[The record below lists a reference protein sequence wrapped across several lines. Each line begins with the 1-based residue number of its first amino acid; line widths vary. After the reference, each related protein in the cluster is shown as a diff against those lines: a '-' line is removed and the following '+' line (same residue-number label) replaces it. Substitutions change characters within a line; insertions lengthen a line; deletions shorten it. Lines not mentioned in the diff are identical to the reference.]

1 MKVLMVSS
9 DRAYFDEKSAVRAR
23 AIAYGSVLTELHII
37 VTTTQAMGFS
47 RTKLADTIWL
57 YPTNSAFKA
66 LMWLDAIFLGRG
78 LPPAELVTSQ
88 DPFELGLA
96 AHAIASDHSA
106 RLQLQIHTDFMSPH
120 YRRQGIVQSIRVR
133 IAKYLIP
140 KADCVRVVSERIRT
154 SLAGMSLRKEPH
166 VLPIHTDI
174 QVFLNN
180 EPSFRLHTKY
190 PQFNFIVLMM
200 SRLTKEKDIGTG
212 MRAFKMLFE
221 KDSRAGLCIVG
232 DGEEMGML
240 KRLAHELGIES
251 NVVFA
256 GWQQDTLSYLKS
268 ADVFLN
274 TSLYEGYALTLIEAA
289 ASKRPIVTTNVGIA
303 GEVLMNHKHALI
315 APVGDVKELGS
326 HLISLMAD
334 NTLRERI
341 AVNAH
346 EEVLSRANIT
356 FDEYLVRM
364 KDSFSSCF

>member
-9 DRAYFDEKSAVRAR
+9 DRAYFDEKSPVRRR

-37 VTTTQAMGFS
+37 VTTTQSMGFS
-47 RTKLADTIWL
+47 RTKLADNIWL
-57 YPTNSAFKA
+57 YPTNSALKA
-66 LMWLDAIFLGRG
+66 LMWIDAIFLGRG
-78 LPPAELVTSQ
+78 LPPTELVTSQ

-96 AHAIASDHSA
+96 AYAIASDHSA

-120 YRRQGIVQSIRVR
+120 FRKQNIVQSIRLR
-133 IAKYLIP
+133 IATYLLP
-140 KADCVRVVSERIRT
+140 KADCVRVVSERIRS
-154 SLAGMSLRKEPH
+154 SLSGMPLRKEPH

-174 QVFLNN
+174 QSFLTN
-180 EPSFRLHTKY
+180 EPSFKLHTKY

-200 SRLTKEKDIGTG
+200 SRLTKEKDIETG
-212 MRAFKMLFE
+212 MKAFKILFE

-232 DGEEMGML
+232 DGEEMATL
-240 KRLAHELGIES
+240 KRLAHKLGIEN

-303 GEVLMNHKHALI
+303 GEVLLNHRHALI

-334 NTLRERI
+334 NTLRERL

-346 EEVLSRANIT
+346 EEVLSRFNIS
-356 FDEYLVRM
+356 FDDYLVRM